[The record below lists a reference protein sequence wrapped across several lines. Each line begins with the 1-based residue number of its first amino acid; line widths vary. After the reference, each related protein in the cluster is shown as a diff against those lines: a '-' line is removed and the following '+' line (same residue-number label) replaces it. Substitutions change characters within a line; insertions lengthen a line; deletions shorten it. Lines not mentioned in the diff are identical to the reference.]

1 MYKVLDICRYV
12 INYSNDKEYGISN
25 LKLQKVLYFIQAY
38 FVAFTKEK
46 EPCFEEKIEAWD
58 FGPVVPVAYYEY
70 KQYGSNDIP
79 KVNLILEINFDDI
92 FKSKMVPFDDSVI
105 IKSDKEII
113 NRLVD
118 KFANYS
124 ATTLVNI
131 THEQTPWINAYKKGK
146 NSEITIE
153 SIREYYNG

>member
-38 FVAFTKEK
+38 FLAFTDEK

-58 FGPVVPVAYYEY
+58 FGPVVPVAYHEY

-79 KVNLILEINFDDI
+79 KVKEVFEINFTDI
-92 FKSKMVPFDDSVI
+92 FKSRIVPFDDSI
-105 IKSDKEII
+105 IFDNDKEII
-113 NRLVD
+113 NAVVD
-118 KFANYS
+118 KFADYS
-124 ATTLVNI
+124 ATTLVKI
-131 THEQTPWINAYKKGK
+131 THNQLPWINAYRKGK
-146 NSEITIE
+146 NSEITID
-153 SIREYYNG
+153 SIRDYYNG